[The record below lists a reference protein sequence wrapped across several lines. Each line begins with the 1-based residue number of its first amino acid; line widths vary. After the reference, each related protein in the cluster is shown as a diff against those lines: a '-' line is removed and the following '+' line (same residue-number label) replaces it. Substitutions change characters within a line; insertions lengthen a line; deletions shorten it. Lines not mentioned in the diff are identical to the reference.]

1 MGSRVD
7 LFARIRR
14 DHRLEG
20 LGTRKLAARYGV
32 GRNTVR
38 QALVSA
44 VPPTRKVPERVA
56 PKLGPFKT
64 VIGEML
70 REDLTAPRKQ
80 RHTATRIWN
89 RLIDEHDA
97 DVGYPSVRDYVRIR
111 RPQIEIEAGRLA
123 GAAIIPQEH
132 APGAEAEVDF
142 GELWIDLA
150 GVRTKA
156 FLFVFRMS
164 HSGKAIHR
172 VYPTLSQEAFLEGHV
187 TAFEELGGVPT
198 MQIKYDNLGQAV
210 KKVLS
215 VGRRRE
221 ENERWALFRSHYG
234 FDAFYCEPGIDGA
247 HEKGGVEGEVGRFRR
262 TWLTPV
268 PKVKSFDELNEYI
281 RRCDA
286 RDSGRRITGR
296 LTTVGQDWERERPRL
311 TPLPVDG
318 FEPGQPLS
326 PMVDHAALVTIRQ
339 AKYSVPV
346 SLIGRRVRA
355 ILRASE
361 VLIFDGHRLVARHE
375 RVAVR
380 NGQAVVLDHYLEVLK
395 LKPGA
400 LAGST
405 VLAHARASGALTA
418 EHEAFWDASRRVN
431 GDGLGTRELIDVLL
445 LHRHIPAAAVVAG
458 IRAALNVGSVLA
470 EVVAIEARRAAAA
483 DPTMTVRTDAARAS
497 TVTANVVSL
506 TQRRLMDPLAVIA
519 GLRADRRPAPSVAG
533 YNELLKRRIAKT
545 TAHETTEGAHPA

>member
-1 MGSRVD
+1 VD

-14 DHRLEG
+14 DARIEG

-38 QALVSA
+38 RALQNA
-44 VPPTRKVPERVA
+44 EPPARKVPDRVA

-64 VIGEML
+64 VIDGWL
-70 REDLTAPRKQ
+70 REDLIAPRKQ

-89 RLIDEHDA
+89 RLVDEHDA
-97 DVGYPSVRDYVRIR
+97 DVGYPSVRDYVRSR
-111 RPQIEIEAGRLA
+111 RSQIAAEADVLA
-123 GAAIIPQEH
+123 SVAIVPQEH

-142 GELWIDLA
+142 GEFWIDLA
-150 GVRTKA
+150 GVRTKV
-156 FLFVFRMS
+156 FIFVYRMS

-187 TAFEELGGVPT
+187 TAFEELGGVPS

-221 ENERWALFRSHYG
+221 ENDRWALFRSHYG
-234 FDAFYCEPGIDGA
+234 FDAFYCEPGERGA

-268 PKVKSFDELNEYI
+268 PKVASLTELNDYI
-281 RRCDA
+281 VRCEA
-286 RDSGRRITGR
+286 RDDLRRITGR
-296 LTTVGQDWERERPRL
+296 LTTVGQDWEHERQKL
-311 TPLPVDG
+311 TPLPVDR
-318 FEPGQPLS
+318 FEPGQPLT
-326 PMVDHAALVTIRQ
+326 PMVDHSALVTIRQ
-339 AKYSVPV
+339 AKYSVPA

-355 ILRASE
+355 VLRASE
-361 VLIFDGHRLVARHE
+361 VLIFDGRRLVARHG
-375 RVAVR
+375 RVAIR
-380 NGQAVVLDHYLEVLK
+380 NGQAVLLDHYLEVLR

-405 VLAHARASGALTA
+405 VLSHARATGAFTA

-431 GDGLGTRELIDVLL
+431 GDAAGTRELVDVLL
-445 LHRHIPAAAVVAG
+445 LHRHLPATAVIAG
-458 IRAALNVGSVLA
+458 IRAAMSVGSVLA
-470 EVVAIEARRAAAA
+470 EVVAVEARRAAAA
-483 DPTMTVRTDAARAS
+483 DPTAAGAVS
-497 TVTANVVSL
+497 AQPAAVTANVVSL

-519 GLRADRRPAPSVAG
+519 GLPPDRRPTPSVAA
-533 YNELLKRRIAKT
+533 YDELLKRRTAKT
-545 TAHETTEGAHPA
+545 AVRHTNEGAHPA